1 MSRLKRAFWGV
12 VEFFD
17 GIGAR
22 KIWTYAAAGTF
33 YLFLSIVPIV
43 ALLASILPY
52 TPLTQEAI
60 LGILDG
66 AVPPSIYTLL
76 KELIGHIYDS
86 SVTTLSISAV
96 LSVWSASLSI
106 LAIMRGM
113 DAAYDLKRREN
124 AILFRLRACFFMV
137 VMLAAVLVTLCAIV
151 YGQKILGL
159 IQSTLHE
166 SWAINLL
173 FGFLQVARY
182 VVMLLLLF
190 MVFICFYKWM
200 PTGRRKLR
208 RQWYGALFTTV
219 AWLVFSSV
227 FSIYVNI
234 SNKYGIYGVL
244 GTVIV
249 AMLWMYYCLFFLLV
263 GGYINRYVDIKRLE
277 RQENEMFGPPPPP
290 RDGRAH
296 SGIDIPPVAIDHE
309 YKKSE
314 NK

>member
-1 MSRLKRAFWGV
+1 MSRFKRFFWGV

-43 ALLASILPY
+43 ALLGSILPY
-52 TPLTQEAI
+52 TPLTQEVI
-60 LGILDG
+60 LSILDG
-66 AVPPSIYTLL
+66 TVPPSVYTLL
-76 KELIGHIYDS
+76 EELVGHIYDS
-86 SVTTLSISAV
+86 STTTLSISAV

-137 VMLAAVLVTLCAIV
+137 VMLAAILVTLCAIV
-151 YGQKILGL
+151 YGQKILTF
-159 IQSTLHE
+159 IQSTLKE
-166 SWAINLL
+166 TWAVNLL
-173 FGFLQVARY
+173 FTILQVARY
-182 VVMLLLLF
+182 IVMLLVLF
-190 MVFICFYKWM
+190 TIFICLYKWM
-200 PTGRRKLR
+200 PTGRRKLS
-208 RQWYGALFTTV
+208 RQWYGALFTTL
-219 AWLVFSSV
+219 AWLIFSSV
-227 FSIYVNI
+227 FSVYVGV
-234 SNKYGIYGVL
+234 SDRYGIYGVL

-277 RQENEMFGPPPPP
+277 RLEHKMYGPPPPP
-290 RDGRAH
+290 NDGRPH
-296 SGIDIPPVAIDHE
+296 SGIDLPPVAVDR
-309 YKKSE
+309 KKDQGQ
-314 NK
+314 

>member
-1 MSRLKRAFWGV
+1 MSKLKRAFWGV
-12 VEFFD
+12 VEFCD

-33 YLFLSIVPIV
+33 YLFLSIVPII
-43 ALLASILPY
+43 ALLGSILPY

-60 LGILDG
+60 LGIIDG
-66 AVPPSIYTLL
+66 AVPPTVYSLL
-76 KELIGHIYDS
+76 EELIGHIYDS

-106 LAIMRGM
+106 LALMRGM

-137 VMLAAVLVTLCAIV
+137 VMLASVLVTLCAIV
-151 YGQKILGL
+151 YGQKILAL

-166 SWAINLL
+166 SWAVNLL

-182 VVMLLLLF
+182 LVMLLLLF
-190 MVFICFYKWM
+190 TVFICFYKWM
-200 PTGRRKLR
+200 PTGKRKLS

-227 FSIYVNI
+227 FSVYVNI

-263 GGYINRYVDIKRLE
+263 GGYINRYVDIRRLE
-277 RQENEMFGPPPPP
+277 RQERELFGPPPPP
-290 RDGRAH
+290 KDGRAH
-296 SGIDIPPVAIDHE
+296 SGIDLPPFML
-309 YKKSE
+309 KKE
-314 NK
+314 EREEKK

>member
-1 MSRLKRAFWGV
+1 MSRFKKLFWGV

-52 TPLTQEAI
+52 TPLTQDVI
-60 LGILDG
+60 LSILDG
-66 AVPPSIYTLL
+66 AVPPTVYTLL
-76 KELIGHIYDS
+76 EELVGHIYDS
-86 SVTTLSISAV
+86 STTTLSISAI

-137 VMLAAVLVTLCAIV
+137 VMLASILVTLCAIV
-151 YGQKILGL
+151 YGQKILTY
-159 IQSTLHE
+159 IQSTLKE
-166 SWAINLL
+166 TWAVNLL
-173 FGFLQVARY
+173 FTILQIGRY
-182 VVMLLLLF
+182 LVMLLVLF

-200 PTGRRKLR
+200 PTGRRKLG
-208 RQWYGALFTTV
+208 RQWYGALFTTLS
-219 AWLVFSSV
+219 WLVFSSV
-227 FSIYVNI
+227 FSVYVAV
-234 SNKYGIYGVL
+234 SDRYGIYGVL

-263 GGYINRYVDIKRLE
+263 GGYINRYVDVKRLE
-277 RQENEMFGPPPPP
+277 RLEHEMYGPPPPP
-290 RDGRAH
+290 SDGRPH
-296 SGIDIPPVAIDHE
+296 SGIDLPPVAIDR
-309 YKKSE
+309 KKDQE
-314 NK
+314 KQ

>member
-1 MSRLKRAFWGV
+1 MSRFKRFFWGV

-43 ALLASILPY
+43 ALLGSILPY
-52 TPLTQEAI
+52 TPLTQEVI
-60 LGILDG
+60 LSILDG
-66 AVPPSIYTLL
+66 TVPPSVYTLL
-76 KELIGHIYDS
+76 EELVGHIYDS
-86 SVTTLSISAV
+86 STTTLSISAV

-137 VMLAAVLVTLCAIV
+137 VMLAAILVTLCAIV
-151 YGQKILGL
+151 YGQKILTF
-159 IQSTLHE
+159 IQSTLKE
-166 SWAINLL
+166 TWAVNLL
-173 FGFLQVARY
+173 FTILQVARY
-182 VVMLLLLF
+182 IVMLLVLF
-190 MVFICFYKWM
+190 TIFICFYKWM
-200 PTGRRKLR
+200 PTGRRKLS
-208 RQWYGALFTTV
+208 RQWYGALFTTL
-219 AWLVFSSV
+219 AWLIFSSV
-227 FSIYVNI
+227 FSVYVGV
-234 SNKYGIYGVL
+234 SDRYGIYGVL

-277 RQENEMFGPPPPP
+277 RLEHKMYGPPPPP
-290 RDGRAH
+290 NDGRPH
-296 SGIDIPPVAIDHE
+296 SGIDLPPVAVDR
-309 YKKSE
+309 KKDQGQ
-314 NK
+314 